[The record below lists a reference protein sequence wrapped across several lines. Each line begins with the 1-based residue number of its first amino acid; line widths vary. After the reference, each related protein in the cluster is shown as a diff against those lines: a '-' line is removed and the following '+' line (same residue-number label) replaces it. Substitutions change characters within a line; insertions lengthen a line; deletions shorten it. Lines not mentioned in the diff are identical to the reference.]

1 MRSVKSFFSLAVL
14 VSIVDVKCQSSD
26 NRTESDKTVVD
37 EVLENCDGFSLSVSC
52 ISTQVSKKI
61 ERALNKNISTSLI
74 DGLRFVRNDEK
85 VDLKQARALDG
96 FERLTNA
103 ISNFISTHTVT
114 LDFAEDTLL
123 TGRSEDVGTGRGAGR
138 RGGGGGGGGGGHGG
152 GQGGDVSFFN
162 HKEVKKEK
170 KYYQYA
176 FLVLLGIFGLTG
188 PIVMKVIG
196 VMAAKAL
203 MAAKAALIIVGGVAL
218 KKIFEHRHEKP
229 QVRVTTVPLHH
240 ESEEDHYHDFEYD
253 HEHDRFGY
261 ASNHIPHGDG
271 FAAKME
277 TNNPYSAY
285 YAVNSVDNDFAP
297 IYYGTPY
304 KPKTPPKAR

>member
-1 MRSVKSFFSLAVL
+1 M
-14 VSIVDVKCQSSD
+14 
-26 NRTESDKTVVD
+26 
-37 EVLENCDGFSLSVSC
+37 
-52 ISTQVSKKI
+52 
-61 ERALNKNISTSLI
+61 
-74 DGLRFVRNDEK
+74 
-85 VDLKQARALDG
+85 
-96 FERLTNA
+96 
-103 ISNFISTHTVT
+103 NFAFKGSR
-114 LDFAEDTLL
+114 
-123 TGRSEDVGTGRGAGR
+123 GRSEDVGTARGAGR
-138 RGGGGGGGGGGHGG
+138 SGEGGGGGHGG
-152 GQGGDVSFFN
+152 GGHGGGHGGGGDVSFFN

-196 VMAAKAL
+196 IMAAKAL
-203 MAAKAALIIVGGVAL
+203 MAAKAALII
-218 KKIFEHRHEKP
+218 
-229 QVRVTTVPLHH
+229 VRVTTVPLHH
-240 ESEEDHYHDFEYD
+240 ESEEDHYHDFEYEHD
-253 HEHDRFGY
+253 HDRFGY

-304 KPKTPPKAR
+304 KPKNLSKAR